1 MHDARLLRKS
11 SIYRKADNPDYF
23 QNFYLLGDSAY
34 PSLPWLIPPFKD
46 NGRLTEEQK
55 AFNFRLSSTRII
67 IEHAFGL
74 LKGRFRR
81 LGHFENLHIKL
92 IVKCIM
98 AACVLH
104 NMCLLENDL
113 IEIKLDTDIQ
123 TETEDPEEMLV
134 SPFFSTGQTDNKRT
148 EVFNKMFNL

>member
-1 MHDARLLRKS
+1 MV
-11 SIYRKADNPDYF
+11 
-23 QNFYLLGDSAY
+23 
-34 PSLPWLIPPFKD
+34 
-46 NGRLTEEQK
+46 
-55 AFNFRLSSTRII
+55 

-81 LGHFENLHIKL
+81 LGHFENLNIKL

-113 IEIKLDTDIQ
+113 IEIDIQ
-123 TETEDPEEMLV
+123 TDTEDPEEEMLV
-134 SPFFSTGQTDNKRT
+134 SPFFSTRQTDNKRT
-148 EVFNKMFNL
+148 EVFNKMFNLYYLY